1 MSSLIEEL
9 WVFSSDGRPL
19 LEIFHNNELDP
30 ALLGAFLASM
40 ESFSK
45 ELIGS
50 QLDKFSFGNKQFLIT
65 PCLDGNIFLLSQSDI
80 KVKGKKIQKIFK
92 IIIEL
97 FEELYSPEDIL
108 RWNGDTKLFDGFK
121 ERINLY
127 FSMAEL

>member
-65 PCLDGNIFLLSQSDI
+65 PG
-80 KVKGKKIQKIFK
+80 
-92 IIIEL
+92 
-97 FEELYSPEDIL
+97 
-108 RWNGDTKLFDGFK
+108 
-121 ERINLY
+121 
-127 FSMAEL
+127 